1 MKAAPCASST
11 WLLILVMGCLPG
23 VARTQQV
30 VSNAFTEQELRTLGN
45 ITPYSPGVTGFDNRY
60 EGVKGTP
67 YWYDNW
73 QSGYVVVQGKG
84 KLEKSIPLQLDAY
97 NHMIY
102 FRIEDKVAGFLPAKS
117 VQSVILDDGSVWQSF
132 PEAMVAGNKSEKWK
146 FYRVL
151 HQGDYLLLGS
161 ADKILKK
168 ADYQGAYSADRRYDE
183 FLVEEG
189 YFLSAD
195 QKSFEKIKLKTKQI
209 PKFFPGREATVERL
223 IKKQGWDTE
232 TETGFVQ
239 LLQAL
244 EKE

>member
-97 NHMIY
+97 NHFSLLFPATIASGKLCHTLPSSS
-102 FRIEDKVAGFLPAKS
+102 ITDCTDLAGKNPAT
-117 VQSVILDDGSVWQSF
+117 
-132 PEAMVAGNKSEKWK
+132 
-146 FYRVL
+146 
-151 HQGDYLLLGS
+151 
-161 ADKILKK
+161 
-168 ADYQGAYSADRRYDE
+168 
-183 FLVEEG
+183 
-189 YFLSAD
+189 LSSIR
-195 QKSFEKIKLKTKQI
+195 K
-209 PKFFPGREATVERL
+209 
-223 IKKQGWDTE
+223 
-232 TETGFVQ
+232 
-239 LLQAL
+239 
-244 EKE
+244 